1 MSWASAA
8 MRRPRSAAVILRQ
21 SLPGSKARRAAATA
35 RSTSSAPAWL
45 TVASR
50 SPVDGSGVSNV
61 APSAAA
67 ARSPSMSSSCVSA
80 ARNSRTG
87 SAISVA
93 AMVSVSLLRSQD
105 DLQGLALVIDRV
117 GLGRVG
123 ERHVVGDQ
131 RAGVQPAG
139 GEQREHAVEVAD
151 DVGLAGLHLERLD
164 PHEPHVDLAALGV
177 DADDGDDAGLRGEPD
192 RRLER
197 ARVADGLDGDVDAAP
212 AGERADLVARV
223 LLGEVDRGGTE

>member
-1 MSWASAA
+1 MRFAGSAA
-8 MRRPRSAAVILRQ
+8 LILPH
-21 SLPGSKARRAAATA
+21 SLPSSNARRAAATA

-45 TVASR
+45 TVARR
-50 SPVDGSGVSNV
+50 SPVEGSGVSNV
-61 APSAAA
+61 APPVAAT
-67 ARSPSMSSSCVSA
+67 RSPSMSSSCVSA

-93 AMVSVSLLRSQD
+93 AMVWVSLLRSQD
-105 DLQGLALVIDRV
+105 DLQGLALVVERV

-131 RAGVQPAG
+131 RAGVEPAG

-151 DVGLAGLHLERLD
+151 HVGLAGLHLQRLY
-164 PHEPHVDLAALGV
+164 PPQAHVDLAALGV
-177 DADDGDDAGLRGEPD
+177 DADDGYDAGLRGEPD

-197 ARVADGLDGDVDAAP
+197 AGVAD
-212 AGERADLVARV
+212 
-223 LLGEVDRGGTE
+223 